1 MEGITMEQEIMLDWK
16 QRLRIETN
24 ELIVKVNKLQDFFR
38 TETFY
43 KLDRVRKDLM
53 YAQLKSMLDYIQIL
67 GKRCELEGIE
77 LNKEE

>member
-1 MEGITMEQEIMLDWK
+1 MEQEIMLDWK

-38 TETFY
+38 METFY

-53 YAQLKSMLDYIQIL
+53 YAQLKSMLDYLQIL

-77 LNKEE
+77 LNKED